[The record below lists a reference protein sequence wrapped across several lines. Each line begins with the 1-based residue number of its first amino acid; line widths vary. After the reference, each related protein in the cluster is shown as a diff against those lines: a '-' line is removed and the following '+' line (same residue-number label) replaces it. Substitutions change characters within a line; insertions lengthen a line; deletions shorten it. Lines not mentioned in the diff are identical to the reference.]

1 MGRMALGPGILHLP
15 RMPVITISRQ
25 FGSGGSIIAA
35 RVAHELEWPLLD
47 NELVEAVAVELRVSV
62 SEVEAREERV
72 SSLVERLA
80 NALAMGSPE
89 TLPTMLEAPPRLSDQ
104 QLLDVTR
111 RVVEEQ
117 VAKGSAVLVG
127 RGAQLMLAART
138 DGLHVLCYGPRAAL
152 IARVVERTART
163 PDEAARVVDDTN
175 RQRTEYVRKHWSRA
189 WLAHENYHLCV
200 NTAAFGIDG
209 SVGLVLD
216 AARRKLGAHA
226 VPLAMS
232 SGSAHQP

>member
-1 MGRMALGPGILHLP
+1 
-15 RMPVITISRQ
+15 MPVITISRQ
-25 FGSGGSIIAA
+25 FGSGGSVIAA
-35 RVAHELEWPLLD
+35 RIANALGWPLLD
-47 NELVEAVAVELRVSV
+47 NALVEAVAAQLRVSV

-104 QLLDVTR
+104 QVIDVTR
-111 RVVEEQ
+111 RVVAEQ

-127 RGAQLMLAART
+127 RGAQLMLAERT
-138 DGLHVLCYGPRAAL
+138 DGLHVLCYAPRAAL
-152 IARVVERTART
+152 IARVVERTGRS

-175 RQRTEYVRKHWSRA
+175 RHRTDYVRKHWNRG

-226 VPLAMS
+226 V
-232 SGSAHQP
+232 QPSPEGGRAPER